1 MKRAGS
7 PGLDRDES
15 PSTTTDACSVDAT
28 ASDPRIV
35 RRALEELSLRGV
47 DQAFKRDETIRK
59 LFAPVESVVH
69 AWGNKMRKRG
79 LSSPVGV
86 PFRINVLG
94 ATWEHEV
101 CRWRTFAAFASRAS
115 DEDEAHPPEICV
127 RFVGPAV
134 EFEEEYASVMKIGS
148 SSGERTVKVTASTH
162 RGRFPKDFSSPCDLF
177 LAFNAGLVIGKNWAP
192 ALREVLAVHRNHV
205 EHVLRARSD
214 GVVENFPSVPPPI
227 WFTDYNEEAA
237 QYSFNM
243 LVHFVASTVE
253 GLEELFEVKIKAN
266 LIEPYSNPYRDT
278 TPVQLAEL
286 TASAFSNCYAF
297 GFVGFET
304 A

>member
-15 PSTTTDACSVDAT
+15 PSTTSDVCSVDAA

-35 RRALEELSLRGV
+35 RRALEELSLLSV

-101 CRWRTFAAFASRAS
+101 CRWRTFAAFALRTS
-115 DEDEAHPPEICV
+115 DDDKAHPPEICV
-127 RFVGPAV
+127 RFVGTAV
-134 EFEEEYASVMKIGS
+134 EFEDEYASVMKVGS
-148 SSGERTVKVTASTH
+148 SFGERTVKVTASTH

-177 LAFNAGLVIGKNWAP
+177 LAFNAGLVIGKGWAP

-205 EHVLRARSD
+205 EHVLRAKSD

-237 QYSFNM
+237 QYSFDM
-243 LVHFVASTVE
+243 LAHFVASTVQ

-266 LIEPYSNPYRDT
+266 LIEPYANPYRDT

-297 GFVGFET
+297 AFVGFET